1 MDDATKSIRMEN
13 LHLNINLSIQQLVD
27 VVKQLSPDEKLIL
40 NEAIW
45 SEGMDIPQEHQELV
59 MDRIKNARQNPDT
72 MLDWDEASKKLK
84 P

>member
-1 MDDATKSIRMEN
+1 MDDATKSTPMEN
-13 LHLNINLSIQQLVD
+13 LHLNINLNIQQLVD

-45 SEGMDIPQEHQELV
+45 SEGMDIPQEHQKLV
-59 MDRIKNARQNPDT
+59 MDRIKSARENPDT

>member
-1 MDDATKSIRMEN
+1 MEN
-13 LHLNINLSIQQLVD
+13 LHVKINLNIQQLVD

-45 SEGMDIPQEHQELV
+45 SEGMDIPQEHQKLV
-59 MDRIKNARQNPDT
+59 MDRIKNARENPDT

>member
-1 MDDATKSIRMEN
+1 MEN
-13 LHLNINLSIQQLVD
+13 LHVKINLNIQQLVD

-45 SEGMDIPQEHQELV
+45 SEGMDIPQEHQMLV
-59 MDRIKNARQNPDT
+59 MDRIKNARENPDT

>member
-1 MDDATKSIRMEN
+1 MTQSITMEN
-13 LHLNINLSIQQLVD
+13 LHVNINLSIQQLVD
-27 VVKQLSPDEKLIL
+27 VVRQLSPDEKLIL

-45 SEGMDIPQEHQELV
+45 SEGMEIPQEHQQLV
-59 MDRIKNARQNPDT
+59 MDRIKNARQNPGR

>member
-1 MDDATKSIRMEN
+1 MNDATKNIPMEN

-45 SEGMDIPQEHQELV
+45 SEGIDIPQEHQDLV
-59 MDRIKNARQNPDT
+59 MDRIKKARRNPDR
-72 MLDWDEASKKLK
+72 MLIWDAASKKLK

>member
-1 MDDATKSIRMEN
+1 MDDAITNIPMKN

-45 SEGMDIPQEHQELV
+45 SEGMEIPQEHQNLV
-59 MDRIKNARQNPDT
+59 MDRIKKARQNPDR
-72 MLDWDEASKKLK
+72 MLDWDDASKKLK

>member
-1 MDDATKSIRMEN
+1 MEN
-13 LHLNINLSIQQLVD
+13 LHVNINLSIQQLVD

-45 SEGMDIPQEHQELV
+45 SEGMEIPQEHQKLV
-59 MDRIKNARQNPDT
+59 MDRIKNARKNPEK
-72 MLDWDEASKKLK
+72 MIDWDEASKKLK

>member
-1 MDDATKSIRMEN
+1 MEN
-13 LHLNINLSIQQLVD
+13 LYVNINLSIQQLVD

-45 SEGMDIPQEHQELV
+45 SEDMDIPQEHQKLV
-59 MDRIKNARQNPDT
+59 RDRIKSARQNPDR
-72 MLDWDEASKKLK
+72 MLDWDDASKKLK

>member
-1 MDDATKSIRMEN
+1 MEN
-13 LHLNINLSIQQLVD
+13 LHVNINLSIQQLVD
-27 VVKQLSPDEKLIL
+27 VVRQLSPDEKLIL

-45 SEGMDIPQEHQELV
+45 SEGMEIPQEHQQLV
-59 MDRIKNARQNPDT
+59 MDRIKNARQNPGR

>member
-1 MDDATKSIRMEN
+1 MDDATQSITMEN
-13 LHLNINLSIQQLVD
+13 LHVNINLSIQQLVD

-45 SEGMDIPQEHQELV
+45 SEGMDIPQEHQKLV
-59 MDRIKNARQNPDT
+59 RDRIKNARQNPDR
-72 MLDWDEASKKLK
+72 MLDWDDASKKLK